1 MLNFRRL
8 FDIVCQSVP
17 VRIKKDPGLIKD
29 RGTFISACLF
39 ISEESYMKKMKR
51 KIYHLGV
58 LGKWLVPVQTE
69 HQIMLGMH

>member
-1 MLNFRRL
+1 
-8 FDIVCQSVP
+8 
-17 VRIKKDPGLIKD
+17 
-29 RGTFISACLF
+29 
-39 ISEESYMKKMKR
+39 MKKMKR